1 MLAQGRGRGRE
12 LAAVSLAVP
21 RLDAWARRPAAGER
35 VRGPAGVAGIG
46 RLELGL
52 NRRGNA
58 LPGVTLGTIGRS
70 RRGVGR
76 GLALALLL
84 ACFAS
89 VNSSEHHDS
98 SFRGDAVG
106 ARRGDVAATAGA
118 DAIPAVPVSRP
129 PEGLG
134 RRTPRAALG
143 KASTA
148 KEKSH
153 LDVHALRRRAEE
165 LDDAMVDEDDAL
177 DALDESRSADLET
190 PATGAEYALLEI
202 EAAAAEA
209 EARAFDEA
217 FPELVRFQ
225 DEDEDAAGE
234 RSAAFHRRAEE
245 AQTREAADGSVGTTT
260 QTQSKRS
267 PRDRATSE
275 SSKSSRSRLRRRRR
289 AAEGAEEATADT
301 TSALIELLTRRAPRA
316 ESGRGGV
323 RRVPLRGARRHRG
336 RFQRRRRGWRAGSSP
351 GATSSTGTLD
361 PAKWTPRANASAP
374 GLERFGGQQQ
384 WYDPSECRVAGG
396 ALALRTRRRAGG
408 TTSSWCPA
416 RAQKR
421 GGVPVR
427 VLLGGHRAD
436 VLADVRPR

>member
-1 MLAQGRGRGRE
+1 M
-12 LAAVSLAVP
+12 
-21 RLDAWARRPAAGER
+21 
-35 VRGPAGVAGIG
+35 
-46 RLELGL
+46 
-52 NRRGNA
+52 
-58 LPGVTLGTIGRS
+58 GRS

-98 SFRGDAVG
+98 SFRGDAMG

-177 DALDESRSADLET
+177 DALDESGSAEPLET

-267 PRDRATSE
+267 AKSAKSVRVVK
-275 SSKSSRSRLRRRRR
+275 SSKSSSKKRR
-289 AAEGAEEATADT
+289 AAEGAEEATTDT
-301 TSALIELLTRRAPRA
+301 TSAP
-316 ESGRGGV
+316 
-323 RRVPLRGARRHRG
+323 
-336 RFQRRRRGWRAGSSP
+336 
-351 GATSSTGTLD
+351 
-361 PAKWTPRANASAP
+361 
-374 GLERFGGQQQ
+374 
-384 WYDPSECRVAGG
+384 
-396 ALALRTRRRAGG
+396 
-408 TTSSWCPA
+408 
-416 RAQKR
+416 
-421 GGVPVR
+421 
-427 VLLGGHRAD
+427 
-436 VLADVRPR
+436 